1 MIEGNEAIMLLIGIG
16 VLVFIIENRQ
26 QLRRY
31 LYSEILILAF
41 CFTLA
46 GWILTVLEGIF
57 LKDFLKEIPSL
68 AQYPLSIA
76 TFQPHRSFPY
86 FSCQIELSA

>member
-57 LKDFLKEIPSL
+57 LKDFLNLLEHACYAAS
-68 AQYPLSIA
+68 SISVA
-76 TFQPHRSFPY
+76 FWCHKIFGLRR
-86 FSCQIELSA
+86 EDK